1 MGLSWWNNFLLFYMC
16 DGRRALQRKVF
27 TFIIRII
34 VCLLLCGE
42 MSELSTMHVK
52 VNKVQTLSARM

>member
-1 MGLSWWNNFLLFYMC
+1 MC